1 MGILYES
8 RDLCSKQCLKQLY
21 FLFIYN
27 YVNYANTTWASTNKS
42 KLEHLYRCSCNLSQ
56 RLVYTCKFLVNDMK
70 ALNVFKL
77 NFSNVLRFMYK
88 RKQNLNLHVF
98 HNIFT
103 HRTKTK

>member
-1 MGILYES
+1 MQILPGQAPIKVN
-8 RDLCSKQCLKQLY
+8 LNI
-21 FLFIYN
+21 FIVAHVIYHKDW
-27 YVNYANTTWASTNKS
+27 YTHAS
-42 KLEHLYRCSCNLSQ
+42 
-56 RLVYTCKFLVNDMK
+56 FLVNDMK

-77 NFSNVLRFMYK
+77 NFSNVLRFIYK